1 MSLTKMTMT
10 NLTTL
15 KKNFEKSCSKIRRAH
30 FQCRIFAPDL
40 KVKAPQTVV
49 RLSSEGSKRDF
60 FRHAKRDIAV
70 HIGVLIH
77 AEIPAK
83 SEK

>member
-1 MSLTKMTMT
+1 MSLSYLCSGFESQRLPQTL
-10 NLTTL
+10 LTL
-15 KKNFEKSCSKIRRAH
+15 GRA
-30 FQCRIFAPDL
+30 QTSLSLLSLNRN
-40 KVKAPQTVV
+40 APQTVV

>member
-1 MSLTKMTMT
+1 MSLSY
-10 NLTTL
+10 LCSG
-15 KKNFEKSCSKIRRAH
+15 FESQR
-30 FQCRIFAPDL
+30 P
-40 KVKAPQTVV
+40 PQTVV

-83 SEK
+83 SEKCGD